1 MKKTAPH
8 TSMVWFLALAG
19 LLAATCSPAQEPE
32 AWVRQTDL
40 ATGQIYD
47 TPIVGAGGSYTAP
60 VRVNETGSLYELF
73 ARGTAWDSN
82 IYLLDTKLIGT
93 YNPEVEIS
101 ITSEDSYVRGD
112 PASATFVK
120 RTRADRPFTVNIQV
134 DGLVEN
140 STSTAERTVY
150 LAVHGRNYGAE
161 TYSALNQ
168 EAYLLEEANLENGS
182 YTFGPLY
189 HHLTSPTLS
198 SGNGEETFTIVRY
211 ASYQVPDTILAQ
223 PKVEIWPVASASIS
237 NIEEGQLF
245 IDRIPAVVVTLNH
258 LYPDSLTYIQ
268 IYKGGQVL
276 GTTGTVLAS
285 TERKFG
291 RFYNPEQTEEP
302 ANVPQNLSITVN
314 DLSNYTADDGIYT
327 VEVMTHTPFFGRA
340 AERLY
345 HVTFEVDRIISTRG
359 QISTTE
365 ADAGP

>member
-1 MKKTAPH
+1 MNN
-8 TSMVWFLALAG
+8 
-19 LLAATCSPAQEPE
+19 LLSIPGAVLVLLMTVMSVSAQEPE

-47 TPIVGAGGSYTAP
+47 TPIVGSGGTYTAP

-73 ARGTAWDSN
+73 ARGTAWDTN
-82 IYLLDTKLIGT
+82 VYLLDTKLIGT
-93 YNPEVEIS
+93 YNPEVKIS
-101 ITSEDSYVRGD
+101 ISTEDSYVRGD
-112 PASATFVK
+112 VGAVSFVK
-120 RTRADRPFTVNIQV
+120 RTRADRPFSVNIEV
-134 DGLVEN
+134 DGLVDE

-150 LAVHGRNYGAE
+150 LAIHGKNYNSE
-161 TYSALNQ
+161 SYSGLNQ
-168 EAYLLEEANLENGS
+168 EPYLLEEANLENGS

-198 SGNGEETFTIVRY
+198 AGNGEETFTIVRY
-211 ASYQVPDTILAQ
+211 ESYHVPDTIIAQ

-245 IDRIPAVVVTLNH
+245 IDRIPAVVVTLNN
-258 LYPDSLTYIQ
+258 LYPDSKTYIQ

-276 GTTGTVLAS
+276 GTAGTVLAS

-291 RFYNPEQTEEP
+291 RYYNPEQTEEP
-302 ANVPQNLSITVN
+302 ANVPQNISISMN

-327 VEVMTHTPFFGRA
+327 VEVITHTPFFNRT

-365 ADAGP
+365 ADEGP